1 MELPVILLV
10 GALKSA
16 QLTLV
21 AGGCSNGYALAGS
34 VYESPVGSCEATSG
48 FGVSQLQ
55 HMFLF

>member
-34 VYESPVGSCEATSG
+34 VYEPPVGSW
-48 FGVSQLQ
+48 
-55 HMFLF
+55 